1 MKRLFVLSFVMF
13 IVATAMYAQ
22 PTTPSAPRQDGIYKR
37 TLLGTRE
44 IIPYDDIREADI
56 YWEKRIWRNIDFREK
71 INLAFTWPV
80 DPFVQIV
87 YDAVVSGELKAY
99 SPLYDDFSEGTELPL
114 EQIIIKFNRT
124 DTTWILDEETYEEK
138 PVIIKTEFDYQTVQK
153 IQIKEDWVFDEET
166 STMVVR
172 IIGLTMIRDR
182 IDPTTGE
189 TLGSEPM
196 FWIYYPDLRGII
208 IRHEVFNEKNS
219 ARYLTFED
227 IFEMRLFSSYIVK
240 EDNVYD
246 RFIENYTS
254 GIDQVLESERIKQQI
269 FDFEHNLWEF

>member
-1 MKRLFVLSFVMF
+1 
-13 IVATAMYAQ
+13 
-22 PTTPSAPRQDGIYKR
+22 
-37 TLLGTRE
+37 LLGTRE
-44 IIPYDDIREADI
+44 VIPYDDIREADI
-56 YWEKRIWRNIDFREK
+56 YWEKRVWRNIDFREK

-87 YDAVVSGELKAY
+87 YDAVIKGELKAY
-99 SPLYDDFSEGTELPL
+99 SPLYDDFREGTEIPAAEL
-114 EQIIIKFNRT
+114 QARFNKV
-124 DTTWILDEETYEEK
+124 DTIWIMNEETYEEVAT
-138 PVIIKTEFDYQTVQK
+138 PIFNEFDYKTVQK

-172 IIGLTMIRDR
+172 IIGLAMIRDR

-189 TLGSEPM
+189 VITTETM
-196 FWIYYPDLRGII
+196 FWVYYPDLRNTI
-208 IRHEVFNEKNS
+208 IRHEIFNEKNS

-246 RFIENYTS
+246 RFIENYSS

>member
-196 FWIYYPDLRGII
+196 FWIYYPDLRSII
-208 IRHEVFNEKNS
+208 VRHEVFNEKNS

>member
-1 MKRLFVLSFVMF
+1 MKRLFVLLFVLF
-13 IVATAMYAQ
+13 SVATAMFAQ
-22 PTTPSAPRQDGIYKR
+22 PTTPSAARQDGIYKR

-44 IIPYDDIREADI
+44 VIPYDDIREADI
-56 YWEKRIWRNIDFREK
+56 YWEKRVWRNIDFREK
-71 INLAFTWPV
+71 INLPFTWPV

-87 YDAVVSGELKAY
+87 YDAVISGELKAY

-196 FWIYYPDLRGII
+196 FWIYYPDLRNII
-208 IRHEVFNEKNS
+208 IRHEIFNEKNS

-246 RFIENYTS
+246 RFIENYSS

>member
-1 MKRLFVLSFVMF
+1 
-13 IVATAMYAQ
+13 
-22 PTTPSAPRQDGIYKR
+22 
-37 TLLGTRE
+37 
-44 IIPYDDIREADI
+44 
-56 YWEKRIWRNIDFREK
+56 
-71 INLAFTWPV
+71 
-80 DPFVQIV
+80 
-87 YDAVVSGELKAY
+87 
-99 SPLYDDFSEGTELPL
+99 
-114 EQIIIKFNRT
+114 
-124 DTTWILDEETYEEK
+124 
-138 PVIIKTEFDYQTVQK
+138 
-153 IQIKEDWVFDEET
+153 
-166 STMVVR
+166 
-172 IIGLTMIRDR
+172 
-182 IDPTTGE
+182 
-189 TLGSEPM
+189 M